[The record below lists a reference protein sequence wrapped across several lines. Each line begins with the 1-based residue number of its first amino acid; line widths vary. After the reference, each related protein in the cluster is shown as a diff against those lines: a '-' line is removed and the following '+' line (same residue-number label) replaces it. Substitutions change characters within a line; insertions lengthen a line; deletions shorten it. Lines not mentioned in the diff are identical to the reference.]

1 MNLSAFF
8 EQNPRAAVAFS
19 GGVDSAYLLYAAK
32 QSGCDV
38 HAYFVKSP
46 FQPQFELED
55 AMRFA
60 NEWGIPLSVLK
71 VDVLACEKIAQN
83 DARRCYYCKRFLFS
97 RLLQAAKADGYS
109 ILLDGTNASDDAAD
123 RPGMQA
129 LRELSIRSPLRE
141 CGLTKADI
149 RARSQMAGL
158 FTHDKPAYA
167 CLATRVPTGMRITPT
182 ALAQVERA
190 EAALF
195 AMGFTNF
202 RVRLLSS
209 GGAKLQLP
217 QAQMVQAL
225 NRRKEILAA
234 LAPEVGEVLLDLKAR
249 GD

>member
-8 EQNPRAAVAFS
+8 EQNPKAAVAFS

-32 QSGCDV
+32 QSGCEV

-55 AMRFA
+55 AVRFA
-60 NEWGIPLSVLK
+60 NEWGIPLSVLD
-71 VDVLACEKIAQN
+71 VDVLACEQVAQN
-83 DARRCYYCKRFLFS
+83 DARRCYYCKRLLFG
-97 RLLQAAKADGYS
+97 RLRQAAKTDGYS
-109 ILLDGTNASDDAAD
+109 LLLDGTNASDNAAD

-129 LRELSIRSPLRE
+129 LQELSIRSPLRE

-149 RARSQMAGL
+149 RACSQAAGL

-167 CLATRVPTGMRITPT
+167 CLATRVPTGVRITLT

-195 AMGFTNF
+195 AMGFTDF
-202 RVRLLSS
+202 RVRLLPS

-217 QAQMVQAL
+217 RAQMMQAL
-225 NRRKEILAA
+225 NQRKEILTA
-234 LAPEVGEVLLDLKAR
+234 LEPEVGEVLLDLKTR